1 MAMLIKAITFDFWS
15 TLYHYTQ
22 SPRSRREQHLR
33 SILAAAGC
41 DDVTA
46 EQVTQAMKEAW
57 DVWDRI
63 WRKEQRTA
71 DAAEWLRLFLD
82 NVGAIFPEATFAQ
95 AVQGI
100 EEAVVDM
107 ALPVDGVTDVLP
119 RLASRYKLGII
130 SDTGIAPGRVLRSLL
145 ERDSLLSCFSQ
156 FTFSDEIG
164 RSKPHPDV
172 FLATLAGLGVAP
184 EQAVHVGDLRHTD
197 IAGARAVGML
207 AIRYAAIRDDLTPQ
221 YPEAHAIVRTYTE
234 LESWIEK
241 WGRDI

>member
-1 MAMLIKAITFDFWS
+1 MIIKAITFDFWS
-15 TLYHYTQ
+15 TLYHYKQ

-33 SILAAAGC
+33 SILAAAGR
-41 DDVTA
+41 DDVTT

-57 DVWDRI
+57 GVWDRI
-63 WRKEQRTA
+63 WRKEQRTP

-82 NVGAIFPEATFAQ
+82 NLGVALPETTFAQ

-100 EEAVVDM
+100 EEAVVDI

-145 ERDSLLSCFSQ
+145 KRDGLLSCFSH
-156 FTFSDEIG
+156 FTFSDEFG

-172 FLATLAGLGVAP
+172 FLATLVGLGVAP

-197 IAGARAVGML
+197 IAGARAVGMH
-207 AIRYAAIRDDLTPQ
+207 AVRYAEIRDDRTPQ
-221 YPEAHAIVRTYTE
+221 YPEAHAIVWTYAE
-234 LESWIEK
+234 LESWMEK